1 MKSTADKREREKRM
15 VSEMIALYCRKKHH
29 TKGGLCPECADLE
42 AYARMRSDKCPFME
56 TKTFC
61 SNCKVHCYKPVMREK
76 IREVMRFSGPRMLFS
91 HPVMAVSHVIES
103 KKREKTTGGIKVKIK
118 KLLYVILGCIGLA
131 LGAVGAVLPLLPAF
145 PFLLLA
151 AFCFAKSSEKL
162 HRWFTGTK
170 LYKNNLESYVKGQG
184 MTWKTKIRI
193 MITVTVLMSIG
204 FIMMHAVPVGRIV
217 LACVWVF
224 HILYFVFRVKTIKQ
238 TNGNR

>member
-1 MKSTADKREREKRM
+1 M
-15 VSEMIALYCRKKHH
+15 
-29 TKGGLCPECADLE
+29 
-42 AYARMRSDKCPFME
+42 
-56 TKTFC
+56 
-61 SNCKVHCYKPVMREK
+61 
-76 IREVMRFSGPRMLFS
+76 
-91 HPVMAVSHVIES
+91 
-103 KKREKTTGGIKVKIK
+103 KIK

-224 HILYFVFRVKTIKQ
+224 HILYFVFRVNTIKQ